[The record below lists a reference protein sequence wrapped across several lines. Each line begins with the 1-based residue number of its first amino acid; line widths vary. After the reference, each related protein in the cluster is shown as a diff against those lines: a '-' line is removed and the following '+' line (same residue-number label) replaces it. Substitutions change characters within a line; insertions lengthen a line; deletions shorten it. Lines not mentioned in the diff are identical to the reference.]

1 VYIDLVGAPDGWDFE
16 TVQIKRIDLSFGKLV
31 TVKGR
36 LGYSLRDFL
45 YYKKQDRKNMAKLVE
60 IESEKDAEN
69 MIMDNH
75 EECEV
80 RLVLTRTKITDLT
93 VNITPRKVPV
103 GTTFYED
110 FSDEN
115 VYEYETWLAE
125 LREMGEGK
133 GK

>member
-1 VYIDLVGAPDGWDFE
+1 MYIDLVGAPDGWDFE

-31 TVKGR
+31 TIKGR

-93 VNITPRKVPV
+93 VNITRRKVLLTV
-103 GTTFYED
+103 LKYQFYYQINKRKD
-110 FSDEN
+110 QYTN
-115 VYEYETWLAE
+115 NT
-125 LREMGEGK
+125 
-133 GK
+133 

>member
-1 VYIDLVGAPDGWDFE
+1 
-16 TVQIKRIDLSFGKLV
+16 
-31 TVKGR
+31 
-36 LGYSLRDFL
+36 
-45 YYKKQDRKNMAKLVE
+45 MAKLVE
-60 IESEKDAEN
+60 IESKKDAEN

-115 VYEYETWLAE
+115 VYEYKTWLVE
-125 LREMGEGK
+125 LREMGNGK